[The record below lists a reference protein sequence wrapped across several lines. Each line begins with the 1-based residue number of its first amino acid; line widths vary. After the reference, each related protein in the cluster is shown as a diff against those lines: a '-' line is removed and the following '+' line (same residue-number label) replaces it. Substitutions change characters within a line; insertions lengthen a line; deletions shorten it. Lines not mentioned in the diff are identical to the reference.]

1 MKNLVIVESPTKA
14 KTLARF
20 LGKDFEVTSSKGH
33 IRDLPKSELGVDTSQ
48 NFKVKYVSV
57 KGKDV
62 VIKELRKALKGADK
76 VWLAT
81 DLDREG
87 EAIAWHLAHILGI
100 PVKDTSRVVFHEITK
115 AAVEA
120 AFANPGKLDLNLVD
134 AQQARRVLDR
144 LVGYKLSPLLW
155 KKVRT
160 GLSAGRVQSVA
171 VRFVVER
178 EKEREAFSTENYWSI
193 QASLGLPDGGGDF
206 QVAVREV
213 AGKPIEMT
221 EKRKLFAGAY
231 QVKKTLLDSEA
242 AAEEMMA
249 QLRKED
255 FVVSK
260 VEEKEVARK
269 PYPPFTTASLQSS
282 AAGLGF
288 APARTMRLAQ
298 KLYEEG
304 YITYHRTDS
313 RFISESAIEE
323 CRGFIKRSIGEQYLP
338 SSAISYRTKSKT
350 AQEAHEA
357 IRPTKFSVQPREVRK
372 LGSGEAKL
380 YELIWR
386 ATVACQ
392 MKPAVFSRVTIDVSA
407 GTVSLRGV
415 GQTLKFAGWLKVR
428 PRVGKR
434 YKESE
439 FPPLQEGQNL
449 NLLQLEATAHQTSLP
464 PRYSEA
470 ALVRTLKK
478 NDIGRPSTYASIIS
492 TIAKRGYV
500 VKDGGSFVPTDVGVV
515 VTDLL
520 VEHFPQIV
528 DISFTAG
535 METDLDM
542 VADGDKEWVD
552 VVREFWEPFSALLK
566 SKEKELKREEF
577 TVLEETSEQCPE
589 CGKKLVI
596 KLGKYGKFISC
607 SGFPDCK
614 YARPH
619 ADMDK
624 DGVPDEV
631 DKAQLAEKCP
641 ECGGEL
647 MVKEGRFGKFI
658 ACSHYPK
665 CKFTKNY
672 LDKIGMGCPECGEG
686 EVIVKRTRRGKTFFG
701 CSRYPQCK
709 YASWKNPLEKTAEDS
724 SD

>member
-20 LGKDFEVTSSKGH
+20 LGKGFEVTSSKGH
-33 IRDLPKSELGVDTSQ
+33 IRDLPKSELGVDISH
-48 NFKVKYVSV
+48 NFKVNYVSV
-57 KGKDV
+57 KGKDA
-62 VIKELRKALKGADK
+62 VIKELRKASKRADK

-87 EAIAWHLAHILGI
+87 EAIAWHLAHILGVS
-100 PVKDTSRVVFHEITK
+100 VKDTARVVFHEITK

-120 AFANPGKLDLNLVD
+120 AFANPGTLDLDLVN

-171 VRFVVER
+171 VRFIVER
-178 EKEREAFSTENYWSI
+178 EKERRAFSAENYWSI
-193 QASLGLPDGGGDF
+193 QALLGLPAGGGDF
-206 QVAVREV
+206 WVGVREV
-213 AGKPIEMT
+213 GGKPIETT
-221 EKRKLFAGAY
+221 EKKKLFAGVY

-242 AAEEMMA
+242 ATEKIMG
-249 QLRKED
+249 QLQRED

-260 VEEKEVARK
+260 VEAKDVARK

-282 AAGLGF
+282 AVSLGF
-288 APARTMRLAQ
+288 SPARTMRLAQ
-298 KLYEEG
+298 RLYEEG

-313 RFISESAIEE
+313 RFISESAIGE
-323 CRGFIKRSIGEQYLP
+323 CRDFIKRSIGEQYLP
-338 SSAISYRTKSKT
+338 SSAVSYRTTSKT

-372 LGSGEAKL
+372 LGQSEAKL

-386 ATVACQ
+386 GTVACQ

-407 GTVSLRGV
+407 GKVSLRGV

-439 FPPLQEGQNL
+439 FPPLQEGQTL
-449 NLLQLEATAHQTSLP
+449 NLLQLESTVHQTSLP

-478 NDIGRPSTYASIIS
+478 NEIGRPSTYAPIIS

-500 VKDGGSFVPTDVGVV
+500 VKDGGSFIPTDVGVV

-520 VEHFPQIV
+520 AEHFPQIV

-535 METDLDM
+535 MEGDLDL
-542 VADGDKEWVD
+542 VASGDKEWVD
-552 VVREFWEPFSALLK
+552 VVSEFWKPFSALLEK
-566 SKEKELKREEF
+566 KERELKREEF
-577 TVLEETSEQCPE
+577 TVLEETSERCPE
-589 CGKKLVI
+589 CGKNLII
-596 KLGKYGKFISC
+596 KLGKYGKFLSC

-614 YARPH
+614 YARPYT
-619 ADMDK
+619 DVDQ

-631 DKAQLAEKCP
+631 DKSQLTGKCP

-647 MVKEGRFGKFI
+647 VVKEGRFGKFI

-672 LDKIGMGCPECGEG
+672 LDKIGMKCPECGEG
-686 EVIVKRTRRGKTFFG
+686 EVIIKRTRRGKTFYG
-701 CSRYPQCK
+701 CSRYPKCK
-709 YASWKNPLEKTAEDS
+709 YASWKNPLREGLTEPS
-724 SD
+724 

>member
-20 LGKDFEVTSSKGH
+20 LGKGFEVTSSKGH
-33 IRDLPKSELGVDTSQ
+33 IRDLPKSELGVDISH
-48 NFKVKYVSV
+48 NFKVNYVSV
-57 KGKDV
+57 KGKDA
-62 VIKELRKALKGADK
+62 VIKELRKASKRADK

-87 EAIAWHLAHILGI
+87 EAIAWHLAHILGVS
-100 PVKDTSRVVFHEITK
+100 VKDTARVVFHEITK

-120 AFANPGKLDLNLVD
+120 AFANPGTLDLDLVN

-171 VRFVVER
+171 VRFIVER
-178 EKEREAFSTENYWSI
+178 EKERRAFSAENYWSI
-193 QASLGLPDGGGDF
+193 QALLGLPAGGGDF
-206 QVAVREV
+206 WVGVREV
-213 AGKPIEMT
+213 GGKPIETT
-221 EKRKLFAGAY
+221 EKKKLFAGVY

-242 AAEEMMA
+242 ATEKIMG
-249 QLRKED
+249 QLQRED

-260 VEEKEVARK
+260 VEAKDVARK

-282 AAGLGF
+282 AVSLGF
-288 APARTMRLAQ
+288 SPARTMRLAQ
-298 KLYEEG
+298 RLYEEG

-313 RFISESAIEE
+313 RFISESAIGE
-323 CRGFIKRSIGEQYLP
+323 CRDFIKRSIGEQYLP
-338 SSAISYRTKSKT
+338 SSAVSYRTKSKT

-372 LGSGEAKL
+372 LGQSEAKL

-386 ATVACQ
+386 GTVACQ

-407 GTVSLRGV
+407 GKVSLRGV

-439 FPPLQEGQNL
+439 FPPLQEGQTL
-449 NLLQLEATAHQTSLP
+449 NLLQLESTVHQTSLP

-478 NDIGRPSTYASIIS
+478 NEIGRPSTYAPIIS

-500 VKDGGSFVPTDVGVV
+500 VKDGGSFIPTDVGVV

-520 VEHFPQIV
+520 AEHFPQIV

-535 METDLDM
+535 MEGDLDL
-542 VADGDKEWVD
+542 VASGDKEWVD
-552 VVREFWEPFSALLK
+552 VVSEFWKPFSALLEK
-566 SKEKELKREEF
+566 KERELKREEF
-577 TVLEETSEQCPE
+577 TVLEETSERCPE
-589 CGKKLVI
+589 CGKNLII
-596 KLGKYGKFISC
+596 KLGKYGKFLSC

-614 YARPH
+614 YARPYT
-619 ADMDK
+619 DVDQ

-631 DKAQLAEKCP
+631 DKSQLTGKCP

-647 MVKEGRFGKFI
+647 VVKEGRFGKFI

-672 LDKIGMGCPECGEG
+672 LDKIGMKCPECGEG
-686 EVIVKRTRRGKTFFG
+686 EVIIKRTRRGKTFYG
-701 CSRYPQCK
+701 CSRYPKCK
-709 YASWKNPLEKTAEDS
+709 YASWKNPLREGLTEPS
-724 SD
+724 

>member
-20 LGKDFEVTSSKGH
+20 LGKGFEVTSSKGH
-33 IRDLPKSELGVDTSQ
+33 IRDLPKSELGVDISH
-48 NFKVKYVSV
+48 NFKVNYVSV
-57 KGKDV
+57 KGKDA
-62 VIKELRKALKGADK
+62 VIKELRKASKRADK

-87 EAIAWHLAHILGI
+87 EAIAWHLAHILGVS
-100 PVKDTSRVVFHEITK
+100 VKDTARVVFHEITK

-120 AFANPGKLDLNLVD
+120 AFANPGTLDLDLVN

-171 VRFVVER
+171 VRFIVER
-178 EKEREAFSTENYWSI
+178 EKERRAFSAENYWSI
-193 QASLGLPDGGGDF
+193 QALLGLPAGGGDF
-206 QVAVREV
+206 WVGVREV
-213 AGKPIEMT
+213 GGKPIETT
-221 EKRKLFAGAY
+221 EKKKLFAGVY

-242 AAEEMMA
+242 ATEKIMG
-249 QLRKED
+249 QLQRED

-260 VEEKEVARK
+260 VEAKDVARK

-282 AAGLGF
+282 AVSLGF
-288 APARTMRLAQ
+288 SPARTMRLAQ
-298 KLYEEG
+298 RLYEEG

-313 RFISESAIEE
+313 RFISESAIGE
-323 CRGFIKRSIGEQYLP
+323 CRDFIKRSIGEQYLP
-338 SSAISYRTKSKT
+338 SSAVSYRTKSKT

-372 LGSGEAKL
+372 LGQSEAKL

-386 ATVACQ
+386 GTVACQ

-407 GTVSLRGV
+407 GEVSLRGV

-439 FPPLQEGQNL
+439 FPPLQEGQTL
-449 NLLQLEATAHQTSLP
+449 NLLQLESTVHQTSLP

-478 NDIGRPSTYASIIS
+478 NEIGRPSTYAPIIS

-500 VKDGGSFVPTDVGVV
+500 VKDGGSFIPTDVGVV

-520 VEHFPQIV
+520 AEHFPQIV

-535 METDLDM
+535 MEGDLDL
-542 VADGDKEWVD
+542 VASGDKEWVD
-552 VVREFWEPFSALLK
+552 VVSEFWKPFSALLEK
-566 SKEKELKREEF
+566 KERELKREEF
-577 TVLEETSEQCPE
+577 TVLEETSERCPE
-589 CGKKLVI
+589 CGKNLII
-596 KLGKYGKFISC
+596 KLGKYGKFLSC

-614 YARPH
+614 YARPYT
-619 ADMDK
+619 DVDQ

-631 DKAQLAEKCP
+631 DKSQLTGKCP

-647 MVKEGRFGKFI
+647 VVKEGRFGKFI

-672 LDKIGMGCPECGEG
+672 LDKIGMKCPECGEG
-686 EVIVKRTRRGKTFFG
+686 EVIIKRTRRGKTFYG
-701 CSRYPQCK
+701 CSRYPKCK
-709 YASWKNPLEKTAEDS
+709 YASWKNPLREGLTEPS
-724 SD
+724 